1 MRPALNA
8 HPLCLDIS
16 IESTFGHIRPKMPYS
31 WPSPWTRQG
40 YEVYLERLFDEEIL
54 AHILDV
60 HDMLQKS
67 KEKRDRALL
76 RDDIDTV
83 MKEEAFRIEMIDTLQ
98 GLLKALRK
106 A

>member
-1 MRPALNA
+1 M
-8 HPLCLDIS
+8 
-16 IESTFGHIRPKMPYS
+16 
-31 WPSPWTRQG
+31 TRQACA
-40 YEVYLERLFDEEIL
+40 VYLERLFDEELL
-54 AHILDV
+54 AHILDL

-76 RDDIDTV
+76 RDDLETV

-98 GLLKALRK
+98 GLLKQLRR